1 MASAHHEPKTNSYSY
16 IATCVAC
23 VNEESRPLVV
33 CFRCAAVPSTAP
45 TRLPAPVIFT
55 MSYWGQMACWGGCVW
70 APNGKYKGLGCL
82 RPQTSVNSMHI
93 LAAKHN
99 VPASAVS
106 RLVRFRSS
114 PRGLVGFL
122 FGFLGGTVGSL
133 CERVCVC

>member
-1 MASAHHEPKTNSYSY
+1 M
-16 IATCVAC
+16 
-23 VNEESRPLVV
+23 
-33 CFRCAAVPSTAP
+33 
-45 TRLPAPVIFT
+45 
-55 MSYWGQMACWGGCVW
+55 W

-106 RLVRFRSS
+106 RLVRVRSS

-133 CERVCVC
+133 CERVCVCVCVCVEFIPLSKLASSGHSAYLQLAVRQATAVSRRGLRMPQRNLTPRLPREVVLARPW